1 MSDRSEL
8 GSFLKEVIH
17 WDWAEFCRSEKDTKY
32 SSLQATVF
40 SLVRVAADS
49 KLGAI
54 KLAIARVDGNLETP
68 VRFEFP
74 KVYLVFPHAE
84 TVALPT
90 TSETALLANP
100 NPLKEAPQEEEPIE
114 IATMSLRETLKK
126 MADSPR
132 QVVPLIRHKKKEVEK
147 DPHGSA
153 DAPLVK
159 SIIAANLLHL
169 AIETNNFEAITEV
182 FDQIDGKLVE
192 TIKLLGDDLY
202 IERYAEIAPAG
213 SVKNKEGVWMIEDSS
228 MTDMWAQKLAS
239 KYGK

>member
-17 WDWAEFCRSEKDTKY
+17 WDWAEFCRSEKDSKY

-74 KVYLVFPHAE
+74 KVYLVFPYSK
-84 TVALPT
+84 TVTLPT
-90 TSETALLANP
+90 TQETALLANID
-100 NPLKEAPQEEEPIE
+100 PLKEAPQEEEPVE

-132 QVVPLIRHKKKEVEK
+132 QVVPLIRMKKKEIEVDIENAK
-147 DPHGSA
+147 DG
-153 DAPLVK
+153 PLVK
-159 SIIAANLLHL
+159 SVIAANLLHL
-169 AIETNNFEAITEV
+169 AIENNNFEAIQEV

-202 IERYAEIAPAG
+202 IERYAEEAPYG
-213 SVKNKEGVWMIEDSS
+213 SVKNKEGVYMIEDRT